1 MTYKIVS
8 FMAMV
13 LLVLALLWVS
23 GLIKIPN
30 MSPET
35 SKAAKNAEDEDIN
48 PVSHDCHES
57 KYNTV
62 ATYNCNRALAPCHP
76 TYTKPCENSCVR

>member
-13 LLVLALLWVS
+13 LLVLVLLWVS
-23 GLIKIPN
+23 GIIKMPLL
-30 MSPET
+30 STPT
-35 SKAAKNAEDEDIN
+35 VTKNVEEVPIN

-62 ATYNCNRALAPCHP
+62 STYNCNRALAPCHP
-76 TYTKPCENSCVR
+76 TYTKPCENACVR